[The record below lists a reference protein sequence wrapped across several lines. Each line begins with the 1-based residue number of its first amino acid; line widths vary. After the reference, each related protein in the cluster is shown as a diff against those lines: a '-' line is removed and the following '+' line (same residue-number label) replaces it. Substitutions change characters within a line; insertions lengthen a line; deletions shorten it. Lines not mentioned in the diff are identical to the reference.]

1 MAKVKQ
7 GADPGPNK
15 GCSAAELRTRSH
27 RQLGLD
33 PGHSV
38 REFQLPRELKQTKT
52 ETTVTAAR
60 ATLPVLN
67 GGGGPPVS

>member
-15 GCSAAELRTRSH
+15 GCCAAELRTGSH
-27 RQLGLD
+27 RQLDLD
-33 PGHSV
+33 TGDSV
-38 REFQLPRELKQTKT
+38 REFQLPRETTKTKT
-52 ETTVTAAR
+52 EATVTAAR